1 MMAPVC
7 SGSAADEAVF
17 WRERAGS
24 LAAENVRLAAENT
37 TLAGTVAVQ
46 REQIA
51 ALKQRVV
58 TLSRMLFGTSS
69 EKGDPGRPEAGGGAG
84 RPEAGGGDGDG
95 PGGGGDG
102 RGDGGGAG
110 EGRRGQRPGSAGH
123 GRRRHDHL
131 DAEEQVHD
139 VPEGERRCP
148 RCGRAYELFGEDA
161 SEQVSWRV
169 RVWRIVHRRR
179 KYARSCRCPVPAV
192 VTAPGPA
199 KLTGRGL
206 FTTEFCVNLLVA
218 KYALGLPFNRVIA
231 MLSFQGLEVAP
242 GTLAGV
248 ARRLDIL
255 LAPLAGAIAARNAAS
270 GHAHVDETSW
280 RVFGQ
285 PADCGGDRWWLWVF
299 TGPDT
304 VVYQIAPSRS
314 LKVLEGHY
322 GVTGGQLPEGRG
334 PLVIS
339 SDFYSVYR
347 SFSELDGVTPLWC
360 FAHIRRRFIRA
371 GDAHRKELGAWADA
385 WTARIGTLY
394 AAHRQLAAAP
404 EGTPGHAR
412 AAAAFEAALED
423 IDAHRRIQG
432 RRPDLLHPAA
442 AKVLATLDREWDGLA
457 RHREFPGLPLD
468 NNTAERAIRT
478 PVAGRKNY
486 SGSGARWA
494 ADLAGRAW
502 TILGTARIAGHN
514 PRAYL
519 SIYLEACAA
528 NGGKPPTGQALAALL
543 PWNITPPGEPAT
555 PGNTTGRPP

>member
-69 EKGDPGRPEAGGGAG
+69 EKGDPGRPEAGGG
-84 RPEAGGGDGDG
+84 DGDG

-102 RGDGGGAG
+102 RGDG
-110 EGRRGQRPGSAGH
+110 
-123 GRRRHDHL
+123 
-131 DAEEQVHD
+131 
-139 VPEGERRCP
+139 
-148 RCGRAYELFGEDA
+148 GRAYELFGEDA

-543 PWNITPPGEPAT
+543 PWNITLPGEPAT

>member
-1 MMAPVC
+1 MIAPVC
-7 SGSAADEAVF
+7 PGSAADEAVF
-17 WRERAGS
+17 WRGRAES
-24 LAAENVRLAAENT
+24 LAAENARLAAENAA
-37 TLAGTVAVQ
+37 LAGTVAVQ

-58 TLSRMLFGTSS
+58 TLSRILFGTSS
-69 EKGDPGRPEAGGGAG
+69 EKGDPGGPG
-84 RPEAGGGDGDG
+84 AGGGD
-95 PGGGGDG
+95 DG
-102 RGDGGGAG
+102 RGGGRAG
-110 EGRRGQRPGSAGH
+110 EGSRRRGQRPGSAGH
-123 GRRRHDHL
+123 GRRRHEHL
-131 DAEEQVHD
+131 EAEEQVHD

-148 RCGRAYELFGEDA
+148 RCGRVYELFGEDV

-179 KYARSCRCPVPAV
+179 KYARCCRCPVPAV
-192 VTAPGPA
+192 VTAPAPPA
-199 KLTGRGL
+199 LIARGL
-206 FTTEFCVNLLVA
+206 FTTEFCVNLLIA

-248 ARRLDIL
+248 ARRLEEL
-255 LAPLAGAIAARNAAS
+255 LAPLAGAIAGRNAAA

-299 TGPDT
+299 TAPDT

-314 LKVLEGHY
+314 LKVLEDHY
-322 GVTGGQLPEGRG
+322 GVAGGQLPEGRG

-347 SFSELDGVTPLWC
+347 SFSEIDGVTPLWC
-360 FAHIRRRFIRA
+360 WSHIRRYFIRA
-371 GDAHRKELGAWADA
+371 GDAHRKELGAWAGA
-385 WTARIGTLY
+385 WTARIGVLY
-394 AAHRQLAAAP
+394 AAHRALAAAP
-404 EGTPGHAR
+404 QGSPAAAR
-412 AAAAFEAALED
+412 AAAAFEAALD
-423 IDAHRRIQG
+423 QIDAHRRIQG

-457 RHREFPGLPLD
+457 AHRDFPALPLD
-468 NNTAERAIRT
+468 NNIAERAIRT
-478 PVAGRKNY
+478 PVVGRKNY

-494 ADLAGRAW
+494 ADLAGHAW
-502 TILGTARIAGHN
+502 TILGTARIAGLN

-519 SIYLEACAA
+519 EAYLQACADG
-528 NGGKPPTGQALAALL
+528 GGKPPAGQALEALL
-543 PWNITPPGEPAT
+543 PWTITPPGRT
-555 PGNTTGRPP
+555 DRPP